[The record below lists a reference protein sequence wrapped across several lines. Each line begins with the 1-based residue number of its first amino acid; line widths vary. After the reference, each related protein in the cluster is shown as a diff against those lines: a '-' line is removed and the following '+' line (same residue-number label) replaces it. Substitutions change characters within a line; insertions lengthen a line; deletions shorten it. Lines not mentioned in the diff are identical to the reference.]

1 MLSALSGQFG
11 LYRSV
16 ALVRPQRR
24 GRAGQRRYRQISSR
38 IPFLGPSSLNST
50 MRWLST
56 MRKRSRGRSVEPG
69 TRPLPSVDV
78 PSAGFCRDGLTSTMA
93 ESGQQHQ
100 KGTKSMRY
108 ADLYTKVIL
117 TIIAVL
123 LVWNVVGRLRV
134 SAVHAQSTS
143 SRYFV
148 EQISADRMSKEYQNR
163 PCNRD
168 KRCGQRAAINHCDP
182 VRSAGKVPC
191 CVQVARALKYD
202 PGLVVPEIPSWV

>member
-1 MLSALSGQFG
+1 MLFRSQFG

-78 PSAGFCRDGLTSTMA
+78 RSADLRGGLASTMA
-93 ESGQQHQ
+93 DSDQRHR
-100 KGTKSMRY
+100 KGRNHALRRPVHEGDPDNHRGIAGLELCRSAPCFRRSRPIHIV
-108 ADLYTKVIL
+108 AILYRT
-117 TIIAVL
+117 
-123 LVWNVVGRLRV
+123 NYGRLDVEAV
-134 SAVHAQSTS
+134 S
-143 SRYFV
+143 
-148 EQISADRMSKEYQNR
+148 NG
-163 PCNRD
+163 PCNSD
-168 KRCGQRAAINHCDP
+168 KRCRQRTAINHCDP

-191 CVQVARALKYD
+191 CVQVARALK
-202 PGLVVPEIPSWV
+202 